1 MNSPGGTHHQENIVQ
16 NAKHPTPLS
25 VQSRPIAELR
35 PYPKNART
43 HSRHQIQQIAR
54 SIEAF
59 GFNVPILIDDRGSVI
74 AGHGRLLACELLGW
88 KSVPTI
94 ELTHLSET
102 QARAFRIGDN
112 RLTEISEWDD
122 RLLGEVLRELTLED
136 LDFNLDA
143 TGFEV
148 AEIDLRIAALDA
160 PIPKDD
166 PADDLGPEA
175 EHPPVS
181 RPGDLWQLGEHRIFC
196 GNSLERTSYTA
207 LPGLERAHAVFC
219 DSPFNVPINGHCTG
233 NGRIQHREFDMASG
247 EMSVEE
253 FTGFLRTACLL
264 MAEHMHDGALA
275 YLFID
280 WRHCGELLAA
290 SKEAFTELKNI
301 AIWVKDSPG
310 MGSFYR
316 SQHEFVFVCKNG
328 HAPHRNNVELGR
340 YGRNRS
346 NVWMYP
352 GVGAF
357 GRRTSEG
364 RLLDLHPT
372 VKPVALIGDAILDS
386 TARGELVLDPFLG
399 SGSTLIAADRH
410 GRRCYGIELDALY
423 VDTAIRR
430 WQRLTGRS
438 AVHATLQCTFDEL
451 SEYRFGGNDH
461 E

>member
-1 MNSPGGTHHQENIVQ
+1 MP
-16 NAKHPTPLS
+16 HPTSHALARPLS
-25 VQSRPIAELR
+25 VQYRPVAELR
-35 PYPKNART
+35 PDPKNARR
-43 HSRHQIQQIAR
+43 HSRRQIQQIAR

-59 GFNVPILIDDRGSVI
+59 GFNVPVLLNSHGSVI
-74 AGHGRLLACELLGW
+74 AGHGRLLACELLSW
-88 KSVPTI
+88 KTVPTI
-94 ELTHLSET
+94 ELAHLSEI
-102 QARAFRIGDN
+102 QARAYQVADN
-112 RLTEISEWDD
+112 RLTDISEWDD

-143 TGFEV
+143 IGFEV

-160 PIPKDD
+160 PPPKDD
-166 PADDLGPEA
+166 PADDLGPEVD
-175 EHPPVS
+175 HPQVC
-181 RPGDLWQLGEHRIFC
+181 RAGDLWQLGEHRIFC
-196 GNSLERTSYTA
+196 GNALEHNSYAT
-207 LPGLERAHAVFC
+207 LLGSERAHAVFA
-219 DSPFNVPINGHCTG
+219 DGPYNVPIAGHCTG
-233 NGRIQHREFDMASG
+233 NGRIQHREFEMAAG

-253 FTGFLRTACLL
+253 FTAFLRTACLL
-264 MAEHMHDGALA
+264 MADHMHDGAIA
-275 YLFID
+275 YLCID

-290 SKEAFTELKNI
+290 TNEAFTELKNI

-316 SQHEFVFVCKNG
+316 SQHEFVFVVKKG
-328 HAPHRNNVELGR
+328 IAPHRNNIRLGS

-352 GVGAF
+352 SVGTF

-372 VKPVALIGDAILDS
+372 VKPVALIGDALLDC

-399 SGSTLIAADRH
+399 SGSTMIAAERQ
-410 GRRCYGIELDALY
+410 GRRCCGIELDPLY

-438 AVHATLQCTFDEL
+438 AVHATLRCTYDEL
-451 SEYRFGGNDH
+451 SEHRFG
-461 E
+461 ETRE